1 MGISLERP
9 KFWVEFSLGLKY
21 ATWSETGSRDPNDWP
36 RIQCVLG
43 FHASQSRRHHWYCD
57 ADAIFIG
64 LYTRQTVAWMTARWL
79 TAIGAVI
86 TSILFVFAAFG
97 GSTELWILAVVALE
111 VALAWLFF
119 WLLGRA
125 DSRAYFN
132 APRKA

>member
-1 MGISLERP
+1 
-9 KFWVEFSLGLKY
+9 
-21 ATWSETGSRDPNDWP
+21 
-36 RIQCVLG
+36 
-43 FHASQSRRHHWYCD
+43 
-57 ADAIFIG
+57 
-64 LYTRQTVAWMTARWL
+64 MTARWL